1 MLFQVENLSSG
12 YGKID
17 VVRSLSLHVDEGE
30 HVGLFGPNGHGK
42 TTLLRTVSG
51 LIPANSGRVTF
62 RGEDITG
69 LDPRKIVELGL
80 IHVPQGNQLFPE
92 MTVQENLTLGAYV
105 SRTEKG
111 KVSNFEKVFT
121 LFPRLKER
129 RSQRAQTLSG
139 GERQMLSIGVG
150 LMGMPE
156 LLILDEPSVG
166 LAPLIKE
173 ELARAIGE
181 IAASGVTMIVVDQDV
196 ELLLGICE
204 RLYLIEKRDSLP
216 RDDRCLAGRSG
227 RNPRDVFRKGQL
239 MTLEAI
245 VAIIASGLVS
255 GSLYALMAS
264 GLSLVWGTVRM
275 FNFAHGALVMI
286 GALLRLVHLQPR
298 RAGEGPAANR
308 QKHHQ

>member
-1 MLFQVENLSSG
+1 MR
-12 YGKID
+12 K
-17 VVRSLSLHVDEGE
+17 SL
-30 HVGLFGPNGHGK
+30 
-42 TTLLRTVSG
+42 R
-51 LIPANSGRVTF
+51 
-62 RGEDITG
+62 
-69 LDPRKIVELGL
+69 
-80 IHVPQGNQLFPE
+80 
-92 MTVQENLTLGAYV
+92 
-105 SRTEKG
+105 
-111 KVSNFEKVFT
+111 

-129 RSQRAQTLSG
+129 LSQRAQTLSG

-166 LAPLIKE
+166 LAPIIKE

-204 RLYLIEKRDSLP
+204 RLYLIEKGSVSLET
-216 RDDRCLAGRSG
+216 A
-227 RNPRDVFRKGQL
+227 DVSQVNQAEILEMYFGKVTR

-275 FNFAHGALVMI
+275 FNFAHGAMVMI
-286 GALLRLVHLQPR
+286 GAYSGWYISNRGGLAKVLQPLGKNITNNSEDWGLMGDILLPLGEWILSIKRRLRPGPWRARGDHLLRHR
-298 RAGEGPAANR
+298 RLRPLCAAGEAFCR
-308 QKHHQ
+308 QTRR